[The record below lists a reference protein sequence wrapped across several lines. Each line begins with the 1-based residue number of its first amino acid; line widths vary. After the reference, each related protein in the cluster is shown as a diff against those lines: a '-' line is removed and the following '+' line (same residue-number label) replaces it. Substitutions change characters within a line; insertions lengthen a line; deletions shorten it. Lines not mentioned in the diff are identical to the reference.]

1 MMPRYT
7 GTAGPTPARGTVA
20 EMDAPALHPD
30 LEPIVFLLGTWVG
43 EGEGDWPSSGPFR
56 YAEEMSFEQM
66 GEPFLLYA
74 QRSWADG
81 GEPLHFE
88 RGFVRPTGAGRV
100 EFVLAHPLGI
110 VEVAEG
116 SVSANT
122 IDVASTTVAITET
135 GSPVTE
141 LRRRF
146 ELEDNV
152 LRYELQMAMRDVPLT
167 RHLKGEL
174 WRVMPAMER

>member
-1 MMPRYT
+1 MQ
-7 GTAGPTPARGTVA
+7 ARGTVA
-20 EMDAPALHPD
+20 AMDTPGLHPD
-30 LEPIVFLLGTWVG
+30 LEPIAFLLGTWAG
-43 EGEGDWPSSGPFR
+43 EGEGVWPSSGPFR
-56 YAEEMSFEQM
+56 YGEEMSFEQV

-88 RGFVRPTGAGRV
+88 RGFVRSTGAGGV
-100 EFVLAHPLGI
+100 ELVLAHPLGI

-116 SVSANT
+116 FVSANT
-122 IDVASTTVAITET
+122 IDVASTTVAISAT

-146 ELEDNV
+146 ELEGNV
-152 LRYELQMAMRDVPLT
+152 LRYELKMAMRDVPLT

-174 WRVMPAMER
+174 RRATPAER

>member
-1 MMPRYT
+1 MA
-7 GTAGPTPARGTVA
+7 TAF
-20 EMDAPALHPD
+20 HPD
-30 LEPIVFLLGTWVG
+30 LGPIAFLLGTWAG

-56 YAEEMSFEQM
+56 YGEEMSFEHV

-74 QRSWADG
+74 ERSWAAEDG
-81 GEPLHFE
+81 EALHFE
-88 RGFVRPTGAGRV
+88 RGFLRPAGLGRV
-100 EFVLAHPLGI
+100 ELVLAHPLGI

-116 SVSANT
+116 SVSANA
-122 IDVASTTVAITET
+122 IDVASTTVATTAT

-146 ELEDNV
+146 DLDGDV
-152 LRYELQMAMRDVPLT
+152 LRYELDMAMRDVPLI

-174 WRVMPAMER
+174 KRATPAGER

>member
-1 MMPRYT
+1 MPR
-7 GTAGPTPARGTVA
+7 RGTVA
-20 EMDAPALHPD
+20 AMAVPALHPD
-30 LEPIVFLLGTWVG
+30 LQAIAFLLGTWAG

-56 YAEEMSFEQM
+56 YGEEMSFEHA

-74 QRSWADG
+74 QRSWAAGD

-88 RGFVRPTGAGRV
+88 RGFLRPAGPGRV
-100 EFVLAHPLGI
+100 ELVLAHPLGI

-116 SVSANT
+116 SVSANA
-122 IDVASTTVAITET
+122 IAVASTTVATTAT

-146 ELEDNV
+146 ELDGDV
-152 LRYELQMAMRDVPLT
+152 LRYELEMAMRDVPLT

-174 WRVMPAMER
+174 KRASPAVER

>member
-1 MMPRYT
+1 M
-7 GTAGPTPARGTVA
+7 A
-20 EMDAPALHPD
+20 APALHPD
-30 LEPIVFLLGTWVG
+30 LEPIAFLLGTWAG

-56 YAEEMSFEQM
+56 YGEEMSFEQV

-74 QRSWADG
+74 QRSWTAGD

-88 RGFVRPTGAGRV
+88 RGFLRPAGPGRV
-100 EFVLAHPLGI
+100 ELVLAHPLGI

-116 SVSANT
+116 SVSAT
-122 IDVASTTVAITET
+122 AIDVASTTVATTTT

-146 ELEDNV
+146 ELDGDV
-152 LRYELQMAMRDVPLT
+152 LRYELEMAMRDVPLT

-174 WRVMPAMER
+174 KRASPAGER

>member
-1 MMPRYT
+1 M
-7 GTAGPTPARGTVA
+7 A
-20 EMDAPALHPD
+20 APALHPD
-30 LEPIVFLLGTWVG
+30 LGPIAFLLGTWAG

-56 YAEEMSFEQM
+56 YGEEMSFEQV

-74 QRSWADG
+74 QRSWAAG
-81 GEPLHFE
+81 NSEPLHFE
-88 RGFVRPTGAGRV
+88 RGFLRPSGHGRV
-100 EFVLAHPLGI
+100 ELVLAHPLGI

-116 SVSANT
+116 SVSANA
-122 IDVASTTVAITET
+122 IEVASTTVATTTT

-146 ELEDNV
+146 EVDGDV
-152 LRYELQMAMRDVPLT
+152 LRYELEMAMRDVPLT

-174 WRVMPAMER
+174 KRASPAPGR

>member
-1 MMPRYT
+1 M
-7 GTAGPTPARGTVA
+7 AGPKIARGTVA
-20 EMDAPALHPD
+20 AMDAPALHPD
-30 LEPIVFLLGTWVG
+30 LEPIAFLVGTWAG

-56 YAEEMSFEQM
+56 YGEEMSFEQV

-74 QRSWADG
+74 QRSWTAG

-88 RGFVRPTGAGRV
+88 QGFVRPAGVGRV
-100 EFVLAHPLGI
+100 ELVLAHPLGI

-116 SVSANT
+116 SVTANA
-122 IDVASTTVAITET
+122 IDVASTTVAITGT

-141 LRRRF
+141 LRRRL
-146 ELEDNV
+146 ELEGDV
-152 LRYELQMAMRDVPLT
+152 LRYELEMAMRAVPLT

-174 WRVMPAMER
+174 KRATPVGER

>member
-1 MMPRYT
+1 M
-7 GTAGPTPARGTVA
+7 A
-20 EMDAPALHPD
+20 APALHAD
-30 LEPIVFLLGTWVG
+30 LWPIAFLLGTWAG

-56 YAEEMSFEQM
+56 YGEELTFEQV

-74 QRSWADG
+74 QRSWAAG
-81 GEPLHFE
+81 NGEPLHFE
-88 RGFVRPTGAGRV
+88 RGFLRPSGPGRV
-100 EFVLAHPLGI
+100 ELVLAHPLGI

-116 SVSANT
+116 SVSANG
-122 IDVASTTVAITET
+122 IDVASTTVATTAT

-146 ELEDNV
+146 DLDGDV
-152 LRYELQMAMRDVPLT
+152 LRYELEMARRDVPLT

-174 WRVMPAMER
+174 KRAAPAGER

>member
-1 MMPRYT
+1 M
-7 GTAGPTPARGTVA
+7 AGPTLARGTVA
-20 EMDAPALHPD
+20 TMDAPALHPD
-30 LEPIVFLLGTWVG
+30 LEPIAFLLGTWVG
-43 EGEGDWPSSGPFR
+43 EGDGDWPSSGPFR
-56 YAEEMSFEQM
+56 YAEEMSFEHV
-66 GEPFLLYA
+66 GEPFLLYN

-88 RGFVRPTGAGRV
+88 RGFVRPTGAGRI
-100 EFVLAHPLGI
+100 ELVLAHPLGI

-122 IDVASTTVAITET
+122 IDVASTTVAITGT
-135 GSPVTE
+135 GSPVSE

-146 ELEDNV
+146 ELEGNV
-152 LRYELQMAMRDVPLT
+152 LRYELEMAMREVPLT

-174 WRVMPAMER
+174 KRAMPAEER

>member
-1 MMPRYT
+1 
-7 GTAGPTPARGTVA
+7 
-20 EMDAPALHPD
+20 MDSPALHPD
-30 LEPIVFLLGTWVG
+30 LESIAFLLGTWAG

-56 YAEEMSFEQM
+56 YGEEMSFDQV

-74 QRSWADG
+74 QRSWNAG

-88 RGFVRPTGAGRV
+88 RGFVRPAGAGRV
-100 EFVLAHPLGI
+100 ELVLAHPLGI

-116 SVSANT
+116 SVSANA
-122 IDVASTTVAITET
+122 IDVASTTVAVTGT

-146 ELEDNV
+146 ELNGNV
-152 LRYELQMAMRDVPLT
+152 LRYELEMAMLDVPLT

-174 WRVMPAMER
+174 KRATPAGER